1 MDGVLINS
9 TPAVARVWGRWA
21 RQHGFEPAAVIAK
34 AHGRPS
40 LMTVQEYLPDA
51 DHELENRVVERMEIE
66 DLDGIVPLPGAAEL
80 LTSLPPDRWTI
91 VTSATRALAD
101 VRLHAAGLPAP
112 KSMITATDIRHGK
125 PHPEPYLKAAAKLGF
140 VGEDCIVVE
149 DAISGIRAGKAARAR
164 VIAFPTTVDRAVLS
178 KAGPNWILRNCA
190 DMSAVNQDGLLAL
203 TLREI

>member
-1 MDGVLINS
+1 MITCKALLFDMDGVLINS
-9 TPAVARVWGRWA
+9 TPAIARVWGRWA
-21 RQHGFEPAAVIAK
+21 SQHGFEPAAVIAK

-91 VTSATRALAD
+91 VTSATRALAE

-178 KAGPNWILRNCA
+178 K
-190 DMSAVNQDGLLAL
+190 
-203 TLREI
+203 